1 MDRSS
6 SAGPSGR
13 VRRAL
18 LRCAGAVA
26 ICTAVFPAAAHF
38 GPDWEIRVVSSRPNL
53 VSGGDA
59 VIEVQLPRYARKRDV
74 VVRLNGADVTDQL
87 SADSSGAKL
96 TGLVSGMREGKNRVT
111 VGDRRQSGWQHAG
124 SLEVVNYPISG
135 EMFGPHQRP
144 WICETEASGL
154 GAPPAAG
161 PCMGATKYEWFYR
174 STSGALLPL
183 PAGPLPADVATTT
196 TIDGTTVKY
205 IVRVESGTIN
215 ESIYRI
221 AILDDPS
228 NPVRA
233 PWSPT
238 GKKPSPGWNGKLFY
252 HFVGGAA
259 AGFRSGRNSATNA
272 INVSDTISTRDEPLR
287 LGFAVAT
294 ATRNVFGTGADEV
307 VSAETVMMVKERFIE
322 QYGVP
327 KYTVSLGSS
336 GGAMQQQLIAHNYP
350 GLFDAITP
358 VRNYPDVMSVSVDV
372 IDCGLLNNFFSK
384 NPANWPAD
392 RRAKVDGYAIDPRGR
407 TNCDGWLRFS
417 FDWPGPTDGF
427 DDVVAEALRYNAA
440 SNPGGARGTLQDGSV
455 NSMGINPLTGFARTY
470 YDNIGVQYGLKALN
484 QGAITVTE
492 FLDLNESI
500 GGIDVDANPVPSRSQ
515 GDLIGIKHAYRHGR
529 INDGENM
536 TLPIIQYRNYVD
548 FQADIHSFHRSR
560 SMLER
565 MKKANGTTD
574 NVARWTMPQNGT
586 VNFMRMAL
594 LAHDE
599 WQRNIAADSAP
610 GSYAQKVVR
619 NRPASLKNQC
629 WDDAGVTH
637 DHPFDT
643 SDPGLCNTQFPVH
656 DDPRIAAGG
665 PTAGDILKCLLKPV
679 RLSDYNVSFST
690 AEWARLQA
698 IFPQGVC
705 DWSKP
710 GVEQRP
716 LKDAWLAF
724 PKPGHAVRLDRGD
737 DDDRFGDHDHRNSGV
752 SSISSK

>member
-1 MDRSS
+1 MDPALR
-6 SAGPSGR
+6 AGSTADR
-13 VRRAL
+13 LRRCILKAVGTIAL
-18 LRCAGAVA
+18 C
-26 ICTAVFPAAAHF
+26 AAAF
-38 GPDWEIRVVSSRPNL
+38 PSAANQKPDWEIQVLSSKPNL

-59 VIEVQLPRYARKRDV
+59 VIEIQLPRYARKSDV
-74 VVRLNGADVTDQL
+74 VVALNGADVTDQL
-87 SADSSGAKL
+87 SADSSGARL
-96 TGLVSGMREGKNRVT
+96 SGLIIGMREGTNRVT
-111 VGDRRQSGWQHAG
+111 VGERRRSRWQHAR
-124 SLEVVNYPISG
+124 SLEIVNHPVSG
-135 EMFGPHQRP
+135 EILGPHQRP
-144 WICETEASGL
+144 WVCETEASGL

-161 PCMGATKYEWFYR
+161 PCVAPTKVEWFYR
-174 STSGALLPL
+174 STSGALLSL

-196 TIDGTTVKY
+196 TIDGTTVNY

-221 AILDDPS
+221 AILDDPRHPIR
-228 NPVRA
+228 N
-233 PWSPT
+233 PWSAE
-238 GKKPSPGWNGKLFY
+238 GKKPGPGWNGKLFY

-294 ATRNVFGTGADEV
+294 ATRNVFGTGADDV

-327 KYTVSLGSS
+327 KYTVALGSS

-358 VRNYPDVMSVSVDV
+358 VRSYPDIMSVSVDV

-384 NPANWPAD
+384 NPTVWPAA
-392 RRAKVDGYAIDPRGR
+392 RRAKVDGYAVDPRGR

-427 DDVVAEALRYNAA
+427 DSVVAESLRYNPAG
-440 SNPGGARGTLQDGSV
+440 NPGGARGTLQDGSV
-455 NSMGINPLTGFARTY
+455 NSMGMNPLTGFARAY
-470 YDNIGVQYGLKALN
+470 YDNVGVQYGLRALN
-484 QGAITVTE
+484 EGAITVTE
-492 FLDLNESI
+492 FLDLNASI

-515 GDLIGIKHAYRHGR
+515 GDLIGIRNAYRYGR
-529 INDGENM
+529 VNDGEHM

-548 FQADIHSFHRSR
+548 FQADIHSFHRTR
-560 SMLER
+560 AMLER
-565 MKKANGTTD
+565 LKKANGTTD
-574 NVARWTMPQNGT
+574 NVARWTMPQEGT

-599 WQRNIAADSAP
+599 WQRNIAADRGP
-610 GSYAQKVVR
+610 GSYARKVVR
-619 NRPASLKNQC
+619 NRPASLKDQC
-629 WDDAGVTH
+629 WDDAGAVH
-637 DHPFDT
+637 DHPIDT
-643 SDPGLCNTQFPVH
+643 GKPGVCNMQFPVH

-665 PTAGDILKCLLKPV
+665 PTAGDILKCQLKPV
-679 RLSDYNVSFST
+679 RPSDYKVGFTS

-698 IFPQGVC
+698 IFSQGVC

-710 GVEQRP
+710 GVEQGA

-724 PKPGHAVRLDRGD
+724 PKPGHAVRLDRGVD
-737 DDDRFGDHDHRNSGV
+737 DDDGRFGDRHHR
-752 SSISSK
+752 